1 MSRFAATLPC
11 QQTIDQTVPLSA
23 ASQTHLLAQEYMG
36 CRTTDVISQVL
47 SKLDIIVTGSS
58 NVGVSA
64 AVFAKQVGAKSVV
77 RVDKRLES
85 RAGGGQLVPY
95 SSGR

>member
-1 MSRFAATLPC
+1 
-11 QQTIDQTVPLSA
+11 
-23 ASQTHLLAQEYMG
+23 MG
-36 CRTTDVISQVL
+36 YRTTDVISQVL

-64 AVFAKQVGAKSVV
+64 VVFAKQVGAKSVV

-85 RAGGGQLVPY
+85 RAAAGHFVPH